1 MNKSEVKKDL
11 YDFNMM
17 ISTVNRIVIC
27 DDNLTNEHRYS
38 YLVNLLIT
46 YYTKNKGY
54 PLLYN
59 NEEKCFKVTGPNGDT
74 FTYNYDYYISR
85 NPTVLIKQNHE
96 FPRVNVLLKA
106 FKHFRSLETDKL
118 YKELLPFENG
128 YKNYD
133 IVRLVVN
140 ILNDL
145 LSEFLLE
152 PVDYKNGKIKIRL
165 LIDKMGYSNDYELK
179 HPEDIFHDLFNI
191 FNYLYKLFKK

>member
-1 MNKSEVKKDL
+1 MNKNEVKKDL

-17 ISTVNRIVIC
+17 ISTVNRIVVW
-27 DDNLTNEHRYS
+27 DDTLTNEHRYS
-38 YLVNLLIT
+38 FLVDLLIT
-46 YYTKNKGY
+46 YYIKNKGY

-59 NEEKCFKVTGPNGDT
+59 KKKKCFTVVGPNGDT
-74 FTYNYDYYISR
+74 FTYNYDYYIGR
-85 NPTVLIKQNHE
+85 NTVLLIRQHHE

-128 YKNYD
+128 YKNDD

-140 ILNDL
+140 ILNNL

-152 PVDYKNGKIKIRL
+152 PIDYKNGKIKIRL
-165 LIDKMGYSNDYELK
+165 LIDKMGYSNEYELK
-179 HPEDIFHDLFNI
+179 YLLDIFHDLFNI
-191 FNYLYKLFKK
+191 FNYLYKLF

>member
-1 MNKSEVKKDL
+1 MNKNEVKKDL

-17 ISTVNRIVIC
+17 ISTVNRIVVW

-59 NEEKCFKVTGPNGDT
+59 NWEKCFKVVGPNGNT
-74 FTYNYDYYISR
+74 FVYNYDYYIGR
-85 NPTVLIKQNHE
+85 NPVLLIRQYHE

-106 FKHFRSLETDKL
+106 FRHFRSLETDKL

-128 YKNYD
+128 YMDYD

-152 PVDYKNGKIKIRL
+152 PVDYKNGKIKIEL